1 MVSLIYLASFL
12 FKSSS
17 TAFVLICG
25 LNLVIGAVTTFVR
38 FFLEI
43 LTLDSVNYQTTT
55 TSTRTTQFVNMWLR
69 ISPHYC
75 LSGSF
80 FTIALRDFFNKLN
93 IPYKNNNSL
102 WNLLKIDMGCLLL
115 HSLSLFIIVL
125 LLEKQFYI
133 IQIIHWK
140 RNKLT
145 WNRLLNS
152 YVGIHYTDLESNI
165 QTKTEDSPLKPKY
178 AINVKSVC
186 KHYWSQKKPTVEQL
200 NFTVQPGQCYGLLGV
215 NGAGKSTTYSMLTGH
230 STITHGNIYLNG
242 YDITLNKEKACENI
256 GYCPQQDA
264 LCEFMTPRELLTFYS
279 YLRHPNHHHHHHHRH
294 HRHDHQTFNHTNQVN
309 KMIELIGLQQY
320 ADCLIH
326 TLSGGNKRKL
336 SSGIAF
342 IGNPKI
348 IFLDE
353 PSTGMDPQGKYLLW
367 NNIKNAIKLNCT
379 ILLSSHCMEECEL
392 LCNHIGLLAKG
403 KICCHGSP
411 LKLKQQYGLG
421 YYIDLEFK
429 SNILNYINNNNNNNI
444 NDLQILLHNYLPN
457 FQLRYPL
464 LTRQE
469 YHYNNNDNNKPL
481 WKLFNALDQLNKHNI
496 IENIS
501 IRQSTLEDVFVN
513 FINLYKNNEL
523 SNE

>member
-1 MVSLIYLASFL
+1 MLTYLVVSQAYCICWLQQVLELINHSFHIN
-12 FKSSS
+12 KSK
-17 TAFVLICG
+17 
-25 LNLVIGAVTTFVR
+25 
-38 FFLEI
+38 
-43 LTLDSVNYQTTT
+43 
-55 TSTRTTQFVNMWLR
+55 LR
-69 ISPHYC
+69 I
-75 LSGSF
+75 
-80 FTIALRDFFNKLN
+80 
-93 IPYKNNNSL
+93 NNSH
-102 WNLLKIDMGCLLL
+102 K
-115 HSLSLFIIVL
+115 
-125 LLEKQFYI
+125 
-133 IQIIHWK
+133 
-140 RNKLT
+140 
-145 WNRLLNS
+145 
-152 YVGIHYTDLESNI
+152 
-165 QTKTEDSPLKPKY
+165 TKTEDSSLKPKY

-186 KHYWSQKKPTVEQL
+186 KHYWSQKKPTVEHL

-279 YLRHPNHHHHHHHRH
+279 YLRHPNHHHHHHH
-294 HRHDHQTFNHTNQVN
+294 HRHDHQTFNHKNQVN

-392 LCNHIGLLAKG
+392 LCNHIGLLIKG

-421 YYIDLEFK
+421 YYIDLQFK
-429 SNILNYINNNNNNNI
+429 SNILNYINNNNNHI